1 MSLYVLECFHQCDDF
16 RKYNSE
22 TEINIKFFMLKEDL
36 NIHIQCL
43 LGPICGL
50 HACGCILV

>member
-16 RKYNSE
+16 QKYNSE
-22 TEINIKFFMLKEDL
+22 TEINIRFFMLKQDL